1 MGKTHLVV
9 PDIHAHWE
17 HDNERADWL
26 GKLIVEVKPDV
37 LINIGDQADMPSL
50 SGYDQGKRTFQGRTY
65 KADIN
70 AHLEFQERMWEPV
83 LRQKKRL
90 PYSIFCI
97 GNHEHRITRAI
108 NSQPELDGAIGLND
122 LQLKR
127 YYDKV
132 VDYDGNTP
140 GSIDVDGVVYG
151 HFFISGISGRSIS
164 SEHSAYQLLTKNFKS
179 STCGHSHLLDFCTR
193 TSADGSRLM
202 GLVAG
207 CYQDYNADWA
217 GEANKLWWRGVV
229 VKRNVE
235 DGYYE
240 PQFISLESL
249 KKEFG

>member
-1 MGKTHLVV
+1 MTTHLVI

-17 HDNERADWL
+17 HNNDRADWL

-90 PYSIFCI
+90 PYRIFCI
-97 GNHEHRITRAI
+97 GNHEYRITRAI
-108 NSQPELDGAIGLND
+108 NSQPELDGAISLRD
-122 LQLKR
+122 LDLER
-127 YYDKV
+127 YYDNV

-140 GSIDVDGVVYG
+140 GSISIDGISYA
-151 HFFISGISGRSIS
+151 HYFISGVSGRALS
-164 SEHSAYQLLTKNFKS
+164 SEHSAYTLLAKNYKS
-179 STCGHSHLLDFCTR
+179 STCGHSHILDYCVR
-193 TSADGSRLM
+193 TSADSRKLM

-207 CYQDYNADWA
+207 CYQDYDADWA
-217 GEANKLWWRGVV
+217 GESNKLWWRGVV
-229 VKRNVE
+229 IKRNVQ

-240 PQFISLESL
+240 PQFISINSL
-249 KKEFG
+249 KKEYK